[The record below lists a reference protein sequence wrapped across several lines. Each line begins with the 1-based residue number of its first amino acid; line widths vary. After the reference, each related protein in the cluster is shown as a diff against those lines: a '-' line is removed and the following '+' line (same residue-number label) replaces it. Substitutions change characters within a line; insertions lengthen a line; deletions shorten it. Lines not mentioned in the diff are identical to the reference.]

1 MDRGAG
7 LGGVDIDLAN
17 EVSEVLPLRATGE
30 CFRGCFRAR
39 SALWCTD
46 RAVYLGGRP
55 KVRVPLMTISGLV
68 EAGCVA
74 RLVTDAGQ
82 QYTLTFGYE
91 VNGPNRQAQAEAGRF
106 VSLIRPGPPPVSRP
120 EQPSSRQPV
129 PAFEW
134 PPETAHWRPTDP
146 SSR

>member
-91 VNGPNRQAQAEAGRF
+91 VNGPNRQACQW
-106 VSLIRPGPPPVSRP
+106 PG
-120 EQPSSRQPV
+120 
-129 PAFEW
+129 
-134 PPETAHWRPTDP
+134 ETAH
-146 SSR
+146 